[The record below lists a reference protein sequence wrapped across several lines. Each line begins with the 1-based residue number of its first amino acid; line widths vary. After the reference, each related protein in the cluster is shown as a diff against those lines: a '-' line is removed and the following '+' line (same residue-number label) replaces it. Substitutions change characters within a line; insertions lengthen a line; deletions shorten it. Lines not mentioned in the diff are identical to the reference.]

1 MSGSSNHWRDRPA
14 AVYAAAVFALV
25 LWAGTPIAN
34 KIAVAA
40 IDPATAGL
48 LRSALAGLA
57 SLLLAWLWRLPFPA
71 GARQRTLLALSSI
84 GNFVAWPW
92 LLSVGLGFT
101 TANHAALMIATI
113 PVFTGLMAAT
123 VDRIRLGFAWFAGV
137 TISLCGTALLIGVR
151 ADIGSAAAGSVIGD
165 LIILLGVLA
174 CAAGY
179 VAGGKL
185 APQIGTFPTTF
196 WGLGTA
202 NVILVPALALLWAR
216 TGWSGVGAG
225 AWLAVAYMALCSS
238 FVGYIAWFWALGR
251 GGITRISS
259 WQLGQPVLTVVAAGV
274 LLGERV
280 TWPLAVAGFAV
291 LIGTALT
298 QLAPRPQP

>member
-1 MSGSSNHWRDRPA
+1 MSGTSNHWRDRPA
-14 AVYAAAVFALV
+14 AVFAAAIFALV

-34 KIAVAA
+34 KIAVAS

-48 LRSALAGLA
+48 LRSALAGVA
-57 SLLLAWLWRLPFPA
+57 SLLLACLLRLPFPV
-71 GARQRTLLALSSI
+71 GSRQRTLLALSSI

-92 LLSVGLGFT
+92 FLSVGLGLT

-113 PVFTGLMAAT
+113 PVLTGLMAAA
-123 VDRIRLGFAWFAGV
+123 VDRIRPGIAWLVGV
-137 TISLCGTALLIGVR
+137 TISLGGTAVLISIR
-151 ADIGSAAAGSVIGD
+151 ADDGSTAAGSVVGD

-202 NVILVPALALLWAR
+202 NAILLPALALLWPR
-216 TGWSGVGAG
+216 TDWSAVGAG
-225 AWLAVAYMALCSS
+225 DWLAVGYMALCSS

-251 GGITRISS
+251 GGITRISA
-259 WQLGQPVLTVVAAGV
+259 WQFGQPVLTVVAAGV

-280 TWPLAVAGFAV
+280 TWPLAVAGAAV
-291 LIGTALT
+291 LLGTALT
-298 QLAPRPQP
+298 QLAPRR

>member
-1 MSGSSNHWRDRPA
+1 MSGSSSRWRDRPA
-14 AVYAAAVFALV
+14 AVYAAAIFALV

-34 KIAVAA
+34 KIAVAS

-48 LRSALAGLA
+48 LRSALAGVA
-57 SLLLAWLWRLPFPA
+57 SLLLAWVWRLPFPV
-71 GARQRTLLALSSI
+71 GSRQRALLALSSI

-92 LLSVGLGFT
+92 LLSVGLGLT

-113 PVFTGLMAAT
+113 PVFTGLMAAA
-123 VDRIRLGFAWFAGV
+123 VDRIRPSIAWLVGV
-137 TISLCGTALLIGVR
+137 TISLGGTAVLISIR
-151 ADIGSAAAGSVIGD
+151 ADDGSAAAGSVVGD

-196 WGLGTA
+196 WGLGMA
-202 NVILVPALALLWAR
+202 NAILVPAIVLLWAG
-216 TGWSGVGAG
+216 TDWSAVGAG
-225 AWLAVAYMALCSS
+225 TWLAVCYMALCSS

-251 GGITRISS
+251 GGITRISA

-280 TWPLAVAGFAV
+280 TWPLAVAGAAV
-291 LIGTALT
+291 LLGTALT
-298 QLAPRPQP
+298 QVAPRR